1 MGMTNKEY
9 LRFIRNDQLM
19 LPDLLKALPGG
30 SYVLY
35 DRDWMGNY
43 SGLTENEL
51 QGLGYE
57 PVLDQPLGEVGNGNF
72 IQLFRKLQPAPV
84 SN

>member
-1 MGMTNKEY
+1 MGMSNKEY
-9 LRFIRNDQLM
+9 LTFIKNDQLM
-19 LPDLLKALPGG
+19 LPDLLKALPPG

-43 SGLTENEL
+43 SGLTESEL

-72 IQLFRKLQPAPV
+72 IHLFRKPLP